1 MSFTRKAGLGIKWL
15 ASLLIFVSVVSLL
28 PARKVIATEG
38 GIAEE
43 TAQIVW
49 ASCRSDE
56 IRMTLPSEYIAYNC
70 GMEPWEFEYMARV
83 VQAES
88 NGTYD
93 WSDFEDKVLI
103 AAVIFN
109 RKADSRFY
117 NSISGV
123 LDEPGQFSTTSGGW
137 CSTSSSESSRWAIV
151 IAQRRLLAGEIPSNL
166 LYFNCQGY
174 FSGFEPYTYEGGNYF
189 SLG

>member
-1 MSFTRKAGLGIKWL
+1 MKLLKKIVATLLALVTTITLGHI
-15 ASLLIFVSVVSLL
+15 
-28 PARKVIATEG
+28 RQGDVIATEG

-43 TAQIVW
+43 TALIVW

-56 IRMTLPSEYIAYNC
+56 IRMTMPYEYIAYNC
-70 GMEPWEFEYMARV
+70 GMEPWEFDYFSRV

-174 FSGFEPYTYEGGNYF
+174 FSGFEPYCYEGGNYF